1 MAKTSATVFA
11 YPILGITPDSDLWAF
26 RDKDELTTCGKLTLA
41 DDMQRDME
49 LIDADGQSWRVTSVV
64 RTGGV
69 GMSLGLSCFLAGVS
83 RIEHELEARPVQT
96 IAEVKRRVKACM
108 EARPDDWIWPDV
120 DLPTRLAE
128 VEGVVSIAGIHEVLG
143 LDHFRAY

>member
-49 LIDADGQSWRVTSVV
+49 LNDADGQSWRVTSIV

-69 GMSLGLSCFLAGVS
+69 GLSLGLSCFLAGVS
-83 RIEHELEARPVQT
+83 RIEHELEARPVQS